1 MGSMLRQ
8 FDFHRNRIL
17 LSEAMPEEQRLFQ
30 LGVQIAL
37 VSCQPEIDTIIA
49 GAGLENGESTNL
61 LKMTLSN
68 YFSACLM
75 MPYDNFLAAASRN
88 KI

>member
-1 MGSMLRQ
+1 ML
-8 FDFHRNRIL
+8 
-17 LSEAMPEEQRLFQ
+17 LFQ

-49 GAGLENGESTNL
+49 GAGLENVESTNL

-68 YFSACLM
+68 YFSACFGHYLYYLVIYEKW
-75 MPYDNFLAAASRN
+75 P
-88 KI
+88 